1 MDNKGGKYMF
11 RIGQEEIDA
20 VAKVLGSKQLFRVNN
35 GLQEVDNFEKE
46 LAAKFGAKYVLCVSG
61 GTSAITC
68 ALVGLRIGPG
78 DEVIVPAYTF
88 MATALAVT
96 SVGAVPVLAEVDETL
111 TMDLDDLEKKLTPN
125 VKAVIPVDMLGFP
138 CNMERLVAMG
148 KEHGFKIVEDACQAD
163 GGSFGG
169 KRLGLWGD
177 AGTFSFNEFK
187 IMTAGEGGAIITND
201 RKVYERALIY
211 HDGGT
216 AFRPNASALAEP
228 IFMGTQYRV
237 SEITGAIL
245 RVQLR
250 RLDGMLQDLRRIK
263 KVIMQGLSN
272 VPGIRFAPSHDPEG
286 DCSTTIA
293 FTFCSEEKA
302 RMFAKTVG
310 AGLPIDSGK
319 HVYSNWDPL
328 LAKRGSQNAVLNPFN
343 LPQNIGLRMEYSA
356 NMCPKTLDVL
366 SRTAVISLHP
376 DWTDEKVAEVI
387 ASCRNAAAQL

>member
-1 MDNKGGKYMF
+1 MY
-11 RIGQEEIDA
+11 RIGQEEIDEI
-20 VAKVLGSKQLFRVNN
+20 AKVINNKQLFRVNN

-46 LAAKFGAKYVLCVSG
+46 LAAKFGAKYALCVSG

-68 ALVGLRIGPG
+68 ALVGLGIGPG

-111 TMDLDDLEKKLTPN
+111 TLDLDDVEKKLTPN
-125 VKAVIPVDMLGFP
+125 VKAVIPVDMVGFP
-138 CNMERLVAMG
+138 CNMERLAAMG
-148 KEHGFKIVEDACQAD
+148 NKNGFKIVEDACQAD

-177 AGTFSFNEFK
+177 VGTFSFNDFK

-211 HDGGT
+211 HDGGA
-216 AFRPNASALAEP
+216 AFRPNARSLLEP

-250 RLDGMLQDLRRIK
+250 RLDGILQDLRKVK
-263 KVIMQGLSN
+263 KTIVQGLSGAA
-272 VPGIRFAPSHDPEG
+272 GIRFAPSHDSEG
-286 DCSTTIA
+286 DCSTTLA
-293 FTFCSEEKA
+293 FNFCCEEKA
-302 RMFAKTVG
+302 RTFANSEGVG
-310 AGLPIDSGK
+310 AWLPIDSGK

-328 LAKRGSQNAVLNPFN
+328 LAKRGSHHADLNPFN
-343 LPQNIGLRMEYSA
+343 LPQNNGLRMEYRA
-356 NMCPKTLDVL
+356 DMCPKTLDVL
-366 SRTAVISLHP
+366 SRTAFISLHP
-376 DWTDEKVAEVI
+376 DWTDNKVAEI
-387 ASCRNAAAQL
+387 IESCYKAAAKL